1 MKKILYLIP
10 LLLGIIA
17 CGAQPQP
24 TPNIADIVSATLTA
38 IAQNNPEVIA
48 PQPTFTPISILEEP
62 TATQQAAPEMNNS
75 ILSLE
80 ILQNATY
87 HSPDWGEYQLSN
99 GVYYRTPPTA
109 QESPETYTTHLLDT
123 ILYGDMN
130 DDGIQDAVVFLN
142 TQNGGTGHFIEMAVF
157 LYWNGGPVNV
167 KTEYLGDRVIVESG
181 TVEGGLITLSLR
193 VQGPNDPACCPS
205 QIEERKFFYDM
216 NN

>member
-1 MKKILYLIP
+1 MKKILYLLPI
-10 LLLGIIA
+10 LLGIIA

-38 IAQNNPEVIA
+38 IAQTNLQVVA
-48 PQPTFTPISILEEP
+48 PQPTFTSIPIMVEP
-62 TATQQAAPEMNNS
+62 IASQQAAPEANNS
-75 ILSLE
+75 ILSLD

-87 HSPDWGEYQLSN
+87 RSPDWGEYQLSN
-99 GVYYRTPPTA
+99 GVYYRTPPTS

-130 DDGIQDAVVFLN
+130 DDGAQDAVVFLN

-157 LYWNGGPVNV
+157 LNLNDSPVNV
-167 KTEYLGDRVIVESG
+167 NTEYLGDRVIVESG
-181 TVEGGLITLSLR
+181 TVEGGLITLNLR
-193 VQGPNDPACCPS
+193 TQGPNDPACCPS